1 MVGVFFPPDGNN
13 EKSYGI
19 HSASGW
25 TEIMR
30 GEPMEKLKILLPKGR
45 IYESVAELFSGAGIS
60 IKLPDRAYRPI
71 VNQDD
76 LEAKVMKPQNIGKL
90 LELGAHDV
98 GFTGRD
104 WIEETGADV
113 EEILDLGFDRVRIVA
128 AVPSEIDDAALRS
141 RKIIVATEYEA
152 LARRWLEKSGLNYL
166 IVRTYGATE
175 VFPPDDADMIVD
187 NTATGRTLQ
196 ENGLRIVDTLMT
208 SSTRMFASKA
218 ALADSDKKKKILEL
232 KMLFEAVL
240 DARDRVMLEMNVT
253 RARFEELVKGLPSM
267 RSPTV
272 SPLYGDDGY
281 AIKIAVKKSEVP
293 CLMPRLKE
301 LGATDILEYDLRKV
315 LP

>member
-1 MVGVFFPPDGNN
+1 
-13 EKSYGI
+13 
-19 HSASGW
+19 
-25 TEIMR
+25 
-30 GEPMEKLKILLPKGR
+30 MEKLKILLPKGR
-45 IYESVAELFSGAGIS
+45 IFDNVISLFAGAGIS

-113 EEILDLGFDRVRIVA
+113 EEIMDLGFDPVRIVA
-128 AVPSEIDDAALRS
+128 AVPNEIDDKALMNKRM
-141 RKIIVATEYEA
+141 IVATEYEKIA
-152 LARRWLEKSGLNYL
+152 EKWLTKKNISHI

-187 NTATGRTLQ
+187 NSATGRTLI

-218 ALADSDKKKKILEL
+218 AMADPQKKQKILEL
-232 KMLFEAVL
+232 KMLFSAVL
-240 DARDRVMLEMNVT
+240 SASDRVMLEMNVPN
-253 RARFEELVKGLPSM
+253 AKFEGLVKGVPAM

-281 AIKIAVKKSEVP
+281 AIKTVVKKSEVP
-293 CLMPRLKE
+293 NLLSKLKS
-301 LGATDILEYDLRKV
+301 LGATDILEYDLRMV
-315 LP
+315 SE

>member
-1 MVGVFFPPDGNN
+1 
-13 EKSYGI
+13 
-19 HSASGW
+19 
-25 TEIMR
+25 
-30 GEPMEKLKILLPKGR
+30 MEKLKILLPKGR
-45 IYESVAELFSGAGIS
+45 IFDNVISLFAGAGIS

-113 EEILDLGFDRVRIVA
+113 EEIMDLGFDPVRIVA
-128 AVPSEIDDAALRS
+128 AVPNEIDDKALMNKRM
-141 RKIIVATEYEA
+141 IVATEYEKIA
-152 LARRWLEKSGLNYL
+152 EKWLTKKNISHI

-187 NTATGRTLQ
+187 NSATGRTLI

-218 ALADSDKKKKILEL
+218 AMADPQKKQKILEL
-232 KMLFEAVL
+232 KMLFSAVL
-240 DARDRVMLEMNVT
+240 SASDRVMLEMNVPK
-253 RARFEELVKGLPSM
+253 AKFEGLVKGVPAM

-281 AIKIAVKKSEVP
+281 AIKTVVKKSEVP
-293 CLMPRLKE
+293 NLLPKLKN
-301 LGATDILEYDLRKV
+301 LGATDILEYDLRMV
-315 LP
+315 SE

>member
-1 MVGVFFPPDGNN
+1 
-13 EKSYGI
+13 
-19 HSASGW
+19 
-25 TEIMR
+25 
-30 GEPMEKLKILLPKGR
+30 MEKLKILLPKGR
-45 IYESVAELFSGAGIS
+45 IYDNVVELFNGAGIS
-60 IKLPDRAYRPI
+60 IKLPDRAYRPT

-113 EEILDLGFDRVRIVA
+113 EEIMDLGFDTVRIVA
-128 AVPSEIDDAALRS
+128 AVPNTVSDESLKTKR
-141 RKIIVATEYEA
+141 IIVATEYEKI
-152 LARRWLEKSGLNYL
+152 ARKWLDTQKQDSL

-175 VFPPDDADMIVD
+175 VFPPDDADMIID
-187 NTATGRTLQ
+187 NTATGRTLI
-196 ENGLRIVDTLMT
+196 ENGLRIVDTIMT

-218 ALADSDKKKKILEL
+218 ALAVPAKKQKIMEL

-253 RARFEELVKGLPSM
+253 RSRFQDLVTGLPSM

-293 CLMPRLKE
+293 VLLPKLKA

-315 LP
+315 LA